1 MKESILLAI
10 AAIFAVVYNIIL
22 LMAHQ
27 ATANDELTT
36 TSAFLTVL
44 NTFKDTAILTIILF
58 NIFLR

>member
-27 ATANDELTT
+27 ATANHELTT

-58 NIFLR
+58 NIFLG